1 MFDRILEW
9 LGDTSLA
16 GAVRENEMLF
26 PWTESIHVLALTIVV
41 GSIAIVDLRLLGV
54 ASRGRPVTKLMQDV
68 LPITWIGFLAA
79 LVTGLMM
86 FISQASNYMENFFFK
101 AKMVLLL
108 AAGINVLVFH
118 TLTARS
124 AAEWDATGTIPTG
137 AKAAGAASL
146 TLWTLIVVFGRWIG
160 FS

>member
-1 MFDRILEW
+1 LFDRILDW

-54 ASRGRPVTKLMQDV
+54 ASRGRPVTKLMRDV
-68 LPITWIGFLAA
+68 LPITWIAFLGALITGFML
-79 LVTGLMM
+79 
-86 FISQASNYMENFFFK
+86 FISQASIYMENVFFK
-101 AKMVLLL
+101 AKIVLLMV
-108 AAGINVLVFH
+108 AGINVLVFH
-118 TLTARS
+118 AVTARS
-124 AAEWDATGTIPTG
+124 AAQWDVAGTIPTG

>member
-1 MFDRILEW
+1 LFDRILDW

-26 PWTESIHVLALTIVV
+26 PWTESIHVLALTIVM
-41 GSIAIVDLRLLGV
+41 GSIAIVDLRLLGL

-68 LPITWIGFLAA
+68 LPITWIAFLGA
-79 LVTGLMM
+79 LITGLMM
-86 FISQASNYMENFFFK
+86 FISQASSYMENFYFK

-118 TLTARS
+118 TVTARS
-124 AAEWDATGTIPTG
+124 AAQWDVADTIPAG

>member
-1 MFDRILEW
+1 MFDRILDW

-26 PWTESIHVLALTIVV
+26 PWTESVHVLALTIVV

-54 ASRGRPVTKLMQDV
+54 ASRGRPITRLMQEV
-68 LPITWIGFLAA
+68 LPITWIAFLGA
-79 LVTGLMM
+79 LITGLMM
-86 FISQASNYMENFFFK
+86 FISQATTYMENFYFK
-101 AKMVLLL
+101 AKMVLLM

-118 TLTARS
+118 AVTARS
-124 AAEWDATGTIPTG
+124 AAQWDVAGTIPAG

-146 TLWTLIVVFGRWIG
+146 TLWTLIVIFGRWIG

>member
-1 MFDRILEW
+1 LFDRILDW

-41 GSIAIVDLRLLGV
+41 GSIAIVDLRLLGL
-54 ASRGRPVTKLMQDV
+54 ASRGRSVAKLMQDV
-68 LPITWIGFLAA
+68 LPITWVAFLGA
-79 LVTGLMM
+79 LITGVMM
-86 FISQASNYMENFFFK
+86 FISQATTYIENFYFLG
-101 AKMVLLL
+101 KMVLLV

-118 TLTARS
+118 TVTARS
-124 AAEWDATGTIPTG
+124 AAQWDVTGTIPTG

>member
-1 MFDRILEW
+1 LFDRILDW

-68 LPITWIGFLAA
+68 LPITWVAFLGA
-79 LVTGLMM
+79 LISGLMM
-86 FISQASNYMENFFFK
+86 FISQATVYMDNFYFK
-101 AKMVLLL
+101 AKMVLMM
-108 AAGINVLVFH
+108 AAGVNVLVFH
-118 TLTARS
+118 TVTARS
-124 AAEWDATGTIPTG
+124 AVQWDAEGTIPMG